1 MPGENH
7 DLPAINLLQSGSILT
22 DMIRYLAAAMV
33 LVVLAGGALVFGADG
48 TAGVETAIVTSPDPV
63 VSSQPAPSS
72 GILVKFN
79 ATGFNSSDAFNSSL
93 AEVNTAIG
101 ATIETD
107 YSSLGLPG
115 WYLVTL
121 PEGMNTTAGI
131 AYYLAIPFV
140 DEAEENA
147 MYSIASEPSTSGP
160 VELDVWFNASAFPS
174 GDQLR
179 VYANATH
186 VAIQATLVQDYASA
200 GLAGLD
206 RVSLPA
212 NTTPEAA
219 LRYYADNPMVRF
231 AGRHLGYGSF

>member
-1 MPGENH
+1 
-7 DLPAINLLQSGSILT
+7 
-22 DMIRYLAAAMV
+22 MIRFLAAAI
-33 LVVLAGGALVFGADG
+33 LVVMLAGGALVFGADG
-48 TAGVETAIVTSPDPV
+48 TAGVETGVIQPSDSV
-63 VSSQPAPSS
+63 VSSQPASS
-72 GILVKFN
+72 STLLVKFN
-79 ATGFNSSDAFNSSL
+79 ATGFPSTDVFNSSL
-93 AEVNTAIG
+93 TQVNNAIG

-115 WYLVTL
+115 WYLITL
-121 PEGMNTTAGI
+121 PGGMNTTAGI
-131 AYYLAIPFV
+131 AYYSAIPFV
-140 DEAEENA
+140 EEAEENA
-147 MYSIASEPSTSGP
+147 MYSIASEPVPSGP

-186 VAIQATLVQDYASA
+186 AAIQATMVQDYAAA

-212 NTTPEAA
+212 NTTPDAA
-219 LRYYADNPMVRF
+219 IRYYTDNPMVRF